1 MPFSSSP
8 QQQLSRRAL
17 LAVVASVGGGAALLA
32 ACGAGGSATTGSTA
46 VSISAATSAA
56 TAVAPTTT
64 QASSTVATTAS
75 TTLAA
80 STSATSL
87 AVTSTQAAS
96 TAATTSAAATSSA
109 ASAVAS
115 TAATTSSGEV
125 SYVANAGKAG
135 AMVTVLDGWGTGPWE
150 KQLYDGWTQGIA
162 QAFPSLKVEFIM
174 TGGFTGGS
182 TAKTLAM
189 IAAGTPPDLTLGS
202 DVSFA
207 LKGALVDLK
216 SYFDQ
221 DKEIGGWKWYPPC
234 WQLVNIVLDNG
245 HPMLWAFPG
254 NSDARVIYMNLD
266 LLQKAGVT
274 YDPAKQWDWTAFE
287 DAAKRLTNRQGGEI
301 QQLGFSGLWTFGDP
315 YVLAQYAGGSFFALD
330 QTSGW
335 VNKATFGASGTQAGL
350 AYFRK
355 LMVEDKV
362 GQLPNDRF
370 SGSFTAGTVAMQP
383 SWTSF
388 LSSLNPVT
396 NPKLQQFKWDV
407 AGFPVMKAGDKWP
420 DQFAN
425 GSQMGSLVQ
434 GSKNLTGAYQVGKY
448 LIGDGHVVRMQ
459 AMGAPPIV
467 INNDQQQ
474 QVWKQRGQ
482 GTRYTATYDAVMSQ
496 GSIGT
501 WSKIKANSDQ
511 IMKLYGDN
519 ITKLLNGQLA
529 VSDFGA
535 TMDSSVNPL
544 LTAS

>member
-1 MPFSSSP
+1 
-8 QQQLSRRAL
+8 
-17 LAVVASVGGGAALLA
+17 
-32 ACGAGGSATTGSTA
+32 
-46 VSISAATSAA
+46 
-56 TAVAPTTT
+56 
-64 QASSTVATTAS
+64 
-75 TTLAA
+75 
-80 STSATSL
+80 
-87 AVTSTQAAS
+87 
-96 TAATTSAAATSSA
+96 
-109 ASAVAS
+109 
-115 TAATTSSGEV
+115 
-125 SYVANAGKAG
+125 
-135 AMVTVLDGWGTGPWE
+135 MVTVLDGWGTGPWE

-162 QAFPSLKVEFIM
+162 KALPDLKVEFIM

-287 DAAKRLTNRQGGEI
+287 DAAKRLTNRQGGNI

-315 YVLAQYAGGSFFALD
+315 YVLAQYAGGDYFAID
-330 QTSGW
+330 KASGW
-335 VNKATFGASGTQAGL
+335 VNKATFGAPGTQAGL

-362 GQLPNDRF
+362 GQLPNDKF
-370 SGSFTAGTVAMQP
+370 SGGFTAGTVAMQP
-383 SWTSF
+383 AWTSF
-388 LSSLNPVT
+388 LSSLNPTT

-420 DQFAN
+420 NQFAN

-448 LIGDGHVVRMQ
+448 LIGAGHVVRMQ
-459 AMGAPPIV
+459 AMGAPPII